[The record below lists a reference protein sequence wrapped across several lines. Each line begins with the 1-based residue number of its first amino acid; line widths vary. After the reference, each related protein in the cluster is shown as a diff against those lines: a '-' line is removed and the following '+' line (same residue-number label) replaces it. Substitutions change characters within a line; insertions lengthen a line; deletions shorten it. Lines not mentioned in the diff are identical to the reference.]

1 MNNEDRFAEAGT
13 MKTNF
18 PRKADRGPGIVA
30 VSLLFVLSLLWSA
43 PAARADALD
52 DYLNDQI
59 RRQRIAGLSVAVI
72 ENGRIVKAR
81 GYGLAN
87 LETGTP
93 ATVNTVY
100 KIASVSKSMMGVATM
115 LLAEDGKLNLD
126 ETIDRYFPDAP
137 EAWKAITVR
146 NLVTHTSGIVEDP
159 PGFTPFKQQ
168 SDLDVVRS
176 LYSAPLLFKPGER
189 WSYSNAAY
197 FAIADIIRQT
207 SGMSWPDFV
216 TARLFRPL
224 GMATTR
230 VTTTTEIVPHRAEG
244 YIWNDGRFARTEDWV
259 AVRPSGAF
267 LSTVLDLAKWEA
279 ALRQRRL
286 LKPSS
291 WEQVLAPV
299 RLTNGKTHPYGLGFF
314 LDPWQGHR
322 RIHHDGGLPGFETIF
337 EHFPDDGLSVLMIL
351 NTDEIDHHR
360 LAHAIAGFYRPA
372 LAPPVYKAVGDVDPG
387 VTAKVRRFIDGFVK
401 GDPDAS
407 LFPQGANL
415 SAEMKAKLGAR
426 LRKWGVV
433 QSLALVE
440 YKPEGNGVV
449 SYRYRIS
456 YPGAA
461 AVLLQVFERGGLIV
475 GWGFETDTQPS

>member
-1 MNNEDRFAEAGT
+1 VEGEAGT
-13 MKTNF
+13 VKKNF
-18 PRKADRGPGIVA
+18 ASKASKGPRIVT
-30 VSLLFVLSLLWSA
+30 VSVLFVLSLWTA
-43 PAARADALD
+43 PSARADALD
-52 DYLNDQI
+52 DYLNSQL

-93 ATVNTVY
+93 ATANTVY
-100 KIASVSKSMMGVATM
+100 KIASVSKSIMGVATM

-126 ETIDRYFPDAP
+126 DTIDRYFPDAP
-137 EAWKAITVR
+137 EAWKSITVR

-168 SDLDVVRS
+168 SDLAVVKS
-176 LYSAPLLFKPGER
+176 LYSVPLLFKPGER

-197 FAIADIIRQT
+197 FAIADIIRQA
-207 SGMSWPDFV
+207 SGMSWPDFA

-224 GMATTR
+224 GMVATR
-230 VTTTTEIVPHRAEG
+230 VTTTTEVVPHRAEG
-244 YIWNDGRFARTEDWV
+244 YIWNEGRFTRTEDWV

-267 LSTVLDLAKWEA
+267 LSTVLDLSKWEA

-291 WEQVLAPV
+291 WDQVLAPV

-337 EHFPDDGLSVLMIL
+337 EHFPDNGLSVLMIL

-372 LAPPVYKAVGDVDPG
+372 LAPPAYKTVEDIDPS
-387 VTAKVRRFIDGFVK
+387 VTAKVRRFVDGFVK

-407 LFPQGANL
+407 LFPQGANV
-415 SAEMKAKLGAR
+415 SPDMKAKLGAR
-426 LRKWGVV
+426 LRKWGTV

-461 AVLLQVFERGGLIV
+461 AVLLQVFERMGLIV
-475 GWGFETDTQPS
+475 GWGFETDTQSS